1 MKRSALVLQDLSCF
15 TKASINISL
24 PILESNNIDTA
35 ILPLSLLATQSDGFD
50 DFFIKDLGNECEK
63 VLNRF
68 LSLGFH
74 FDGILSSYIAN
85 YEQYCL
91 VKKVFES
98 FDSLIV
104 VDPVLGDDLKLY
116 QGFDKENIKIIKSLI
131 PYGDVI
137 TPNITEACLLTDY
150 ELKESYTKEDIEKI
164 VTILSSLTKAKIVI
178 TSVNIEKDKLANVIY
193 DDEIKYISF
202 DKVDA
207 SYPGS
212 GDLFSSLL
220 LSFLLNNESLY
231 SSVRRAGSITS
242 ECIKYTYESKRER
255 RLGLDI
261 IKALRSN

>member
-68 LSLGFH
+68 LSLGFS

-85 YEQYCL
+85 YEQYCI

-116 QGFDKENIKIIKSLI
+116 QGFDKKI
-131 PYGDVI
+131 
-137 TPNITEACLLTDY
+137 
-150 ELKESYTKEDIEKI
+150 LK
-164 VTILSSLTKAKIVI
+164 
-178 TSVNIEKDKLANVIY
+178 
-193 DDEIKYISF
+193 
-202 DKVDA
+202 
-207 SYPGS
+207 
-212 GDLFSSLL
+212 
-220 LSFLLNNESLY
+220 
-231 SSVRRAGSITS
+231 
-242 ECIKYTYESKRER
+242 
-255 RLGLDI
+255 
-261 IKALRSN
+261 